1 MSDLKTLPPHLT
13 GGNFLITETDPALVF
28 TPEDLSAEQRQIAE
42 SAEKFM
48 TKEVLP
54 KLDALEHQ
62 EPEVARRLFQQ
73 AGALGLLAIEV
84 PEDFDGLGL
93 SKTTACVVEGQLGRQ
108 GGFAVTCGAHSGIGT
123 MPLTCFGSEA
133 QKRAYLPK
141 LASGQWMAAYA
152 LSEPDAGSDA
162 LGLRTKATLSADGS
176 HYLLNGAKMWISN
189 AAWADLFTI
198 FAKVDGEHVTAFLV
212 ERAFPGVSTG
222 KEEHKLG
229 IKSSSTRRVVLED
242 ARVPVGNVLGQV
254 GKGAYIAFNIL
265 NLGRLKL
272 GAGVL
277 GGAKAALAGAAQ
289 YATERRQFGQP
300 IAAFGLIQHK
310 LAETAARICAV
321 ESALFRVAGQ
331 IDDVRASGE
340 MLPVMQPPFPRAID
354 EFAIE
359 CSILKVAGSETLD
372 YAVDEALQ
380 VHGGYGYTE
389 EFPAARAYRD
399 ARINRIFEG
408 TNEINR
414 LFIPTMLLR
423 RAQRGRLPLM
433 AAVTHVAR
441 NSLDLAPAEDAGDDL
456 LNARGLL
463 ANAKKLALFLAGA
476 AWQKFGDQLAEQQE
490 ILAALS
496 DVLIDL
502 HLGESAVLRTL
513 KTRAAGAKAAV
524 LTDLTLVFVNDSVT
538 RLEQN
543 ARTALAVLASG
554 DELKAQLGIVRR
566 LLRWTPLNTVA
577 MRRRV
582 AQRLCAVGHYPALVA
597 GQ

>member
-1 MSDLKTLPPHLT
+1 MSELKPLPPHLT
-13 GGNFLITETDPALVF
+13 GGNFLLTEADPALVF

-42 SAEKFM
+42 SAEEFM

-54 KLDALEHQ
+54 RLDALERQ
-62 EPEVARRLFQQ
+62 EPDVAVRLFRQ
-73 AGALGLLAIEV
+73 AGELGLLAIEV
-84 PEDFDGLGL
+84 PEEYGGLGL
-93 SKTTACVVEGQLGRQ
+93 GKTTACVVENQLGRQ
-108 GGFAVTCGAHSGIGT
+108 GGFAVTCGAHTGIGS
-123 MPLTCFGSEA
+123 MPLTYFGTDA

-141 LASGQWMAAYA
+141 LASGEWMGAYA

-162 LGLRTKATLSADGS
+162 LSLRTKATRSADGT
-176 HYLLNGAKMWISN
+176 HYLLNGSKMWISN
-189 AAWADLFTI
+189 AGWADLFTL
-198 FAKVDGEHVTAFLV
+198 FAKVDGAHVTAFLV

-272 GAGVL
+272 AAGVL

-310 LAETAARICAV
+310 LAETATRICAA
-321 ESALFRVAGQ
+321 ESALFRVARQ
-331 IDDVRASGE
+331 IDDVVAGGE
-340 MLPVMQPPFPRAID
+340 LLAAMQPPFPRGID

-372 YAVDEALQ
+372 FAVDEALQ
-380 VHGGYGYTE
+380 IHGGYGYTE

-414 LFIPTMLLR
+414 LFIPTMLFR
-423 RAQRGRLPLM
+423 RAQRSRLPLLP
-433 AAVTHVAR
+433 AVAQVAKDA
-441 NSLDLAPAEDAGDDL
+441 LDLAPAQETGDAL
-456 LNARGLL
+456 RNAHALL
-463 ANAKKLALFLAGA
+463 ANAKKLALFLAGT
-476 AWQKFGDQLAEQQE
+476 AWQKLGDKLIEEQE

-496 DVLIDL
+496 DLLIDL
-502 HLGESAVLRTL
+502 YLGESAVLRTF
-513 KTRAAGAKAAV
+513 KARVTGGPATV
-524 LTDLTLVFVNDSVT
+524 LTDLTLVFVNDSAT
-538 RLEQN
+538 RMEHS
-543 ARTALAVLASG
+543 ARTLLAAVSSG
-554 DELKAQLGIVRR
+554 DDLKAQLAITRR
-566 LLRWTPLNTVA
+566 LLRWTPLDTVE
-577 MRRRV
+577 MRRRI
-582 AQRLCAVGHYPALVA
+582 AQRLCAVGSYAALTA
-597 GQ
+597 GK